1 MSFLP
6 GTGVRQRHTRTA
18 AALGSL
24 LLVLL
29 CPASVPAQRALIAPQ
44 PGMGRLTVAA
54 ATPAD
59 LRSWDGTI
67 DPSVRG
73 GELVVSR
80 VQEDPV
86 LAGHRHETFVQSYW
100 GIPVYG
106 SSLVRQTAGGVTVS
120 VIGTLLTGIT
130 VDPTPT
136 PVRGPRCGDC
146 GGGLWRVP
154 RGHQCAAA
162 AVILPWPATK

>member
-1 MSFLP
+1 M
-6 GTGVRQRHTRTA
+6 HTRTA

-29 CPASVPAQRALIAPQ
+29 CPASVPAQSALIAPQ

-67 DPSVRG
+67 DQSVRG

-106 SSLVRQTAGGVTVS
+106 GSLVRQTAGGVTVS
-120 VIGTLLTGIT
+120 MIRHV
-130 VDPTPT
+130 VDGHHRRPDPHPCPRPALRRFLGRFLARPSWP
-136 PVRGPRCGDC
+136 PVRRRRCDPPVASDEMICVFNGNP
-146 GGGLWRVP
+146 L
-154 RGHQCAAA
+154 
-162 AVILPWPATK
+162 

>member
-1 MSFLP
+1 M
-6 GTGVRQRHTRTA
+6 HTRTA

-29 CPASVPAQRALIAPQ
+29 CPASVPAQSALIAPQ

-67 DPSVRG
+67 DQSVRG

-106 SSLVRQTAGGVTVS
+106 GSLVRQTAGGVTVS

-136 PVRGPRCGDC
+136 PVRGPRCGDFWEVS
-146 GGGLWRVP
+146 GASLV
-154 RGHQCAAA
+154 
-162 AVILPWPATK
+162 ATSAPPPL

>member
-1 MSFLP
+1 M
-6 GTGVRQRHTRTA
+6 HTRTA
-18 AALGSL
+18 AALGSFL
-24 LLVLL
+24 FVLL
-29 CPASVPAQRALIAPQ
+29 CPASVPAKSALIAPQ

-67 DPSVRG
+67 DQSVRGG

-106 SSLVRQTAGGVTVS
+106 GSLVRQTAGGVTVS

-136 PVRGPRCGDC
+136 LSAARVAEILGRSLARPSWPPVRRN
-146 GGGLWRVP
+146 
-154 RGHQCAAA
+154 
-162 AVILPWPATK
+162 

>member
-1 MSFLP
+1 M
-6 GTGVRQRHTRTA
+6 HTRMA

-29 CPASVPAQRALIAPQ
+29 CLASVPAQSALIAPQ

-67 DPSVRG
+67 DQPVRG

-106 SSLVRQTAGGVTVS
+106 GSLVRQTAGGVTVS

-136 PVRGPRCGDC
+136 LSAARVAAIFGGD
-146 GGGLWRVP
+146 LWRVP

-162 AVILPWPATK
+162 ADPPVASDEMICVFKGNPL

>member
-1 MSFLP
+1 M
-6 GTGVRQRHTRTA
+6 HTRTA

-29 CPASVPAQRALIAPQ
+29 CPASVPAQSALIAPQ

-67 DPSVRG
+67 DHQSVRG

-106 SSLVRQTAGGVTVS
+106 GSLVRQTAGGVTVS

-136 PVRGPRCGDC
+136 PVRGPRCGDFWEVS
-146 GGGLWRVP
+146 GASLV
-154 RGHQCAAA
+154 
-162 AVILPWPATK
+162 ATSAPPPL

>member
-1 MSFLP
+1 M
-6 GTGVRQRHTRTA
+6 HTRTA

-29 CPASVPAQRALIAPQ
+29 CPASVPAQSALIAPQ

-67 DPSVRG
+67 DHQSVRG

-80 VQEDPV
+80 VQEDPSQ
-86 LAGHRHETFVQSYW
+86 AHS
-100 GIPVYG
+100 
-106 SSLVRQTAGGVTVS
+106 
-120 VIGTLLTGIT
+120 
-130 VDPTPT
+130 
-136 PVRGPRCGDC
+136 
-146 GGGLWRVP
+146 
-154 RGHQCAAA
+154 
-162 AVILPWPATK
+162 

>member
-1 MSFLP
+1 M
-6 GTGVRQRHTRTA
+6 HTRTA
-18 AALGSL
+18 AVLGSL
-24 LLVLL
+24 LLVRL

-54 ATPAD
+54 ATPAA

-67 DPSVRG
+67 DQSVRG

-100 GIPVYG
+100 GIPAYG
-106 SSLVRQTAGGVTVS
+106 GSLVRQTAGGVTVS
-120 VIGTLLTGIT
+120 VIGTLVTGIT

-136 PVRGPRCGDC
+136 LSAARGAAIFGRSLARPSWPPVRRRRCDPPVASDEMICVFKGNP
-146 GGGLWRVP
+146 L
-154 RGHQCAAA
+154 
-162 AVILPWPATK
+162 

>member
-1 MSFLP
+1 M
-6 GTGVRQRHTRTA
+6 HTRTA
-18 AALGSL
+18 AAVGSL

-29 CPASVPAQRALIAPQ
+29 CPASVPAQNAVIVPQ

-54 ATPAD
+54 ATPAE

-67 DPSVRG
+67 DQSVRG
-73 GELVVSR
+73 GELVVSS

-106 SSLVRQTAGGVTVS
+106 GSLGRQTAGGVTVS

-130 VDPTPT
+130 VDPSPT
-136 PVRGPRCGDC
+136 LSAAPRCGDL
-146 GGGLWRVP
+146 GGGLWRISRRHQRAAIDGVP
-154 RGHQCAAA
+154 Y
-162 AVILPWPATK
+162 V

>member
-1 MSFLP
+1 M
-6 GTGVRQRHTRTA
+6 HTRTA

-29 CPASVPAQRALIAPQ
+29 CPASVPAQSALIAPQ

-67 DPSVRG
+67 DHQSVRG
-73 GELVVSR
+73 GELLVSR

-106 SSLVRQTAGGVTVS
+106 GSLVRQTAGGTVS
-120 VIGTLLTGIT
+120 VIRHV
-130 VDPTPT
+130 VDGHHRRPDPH
-136 PVRGPRCGDC
+136 PCPRPALRRFL
-146 GGGLWRVP
+146 GGLWRVP
-154 RGHQCAAA
+154 S
-162 AVILPWPATK
+162 WPPVRPPPL